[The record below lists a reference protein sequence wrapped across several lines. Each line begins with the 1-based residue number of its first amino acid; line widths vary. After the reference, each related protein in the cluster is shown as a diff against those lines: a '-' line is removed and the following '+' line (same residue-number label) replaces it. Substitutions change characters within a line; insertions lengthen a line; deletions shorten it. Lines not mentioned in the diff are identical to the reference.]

1 MSSEN
6 ETLTYERL
14 IPARPADLYR
24 AFTTSTALREWL
36 CDTATT
42 SARPNGHVFVGW
54 NDGYYATGHFVELL
68 ENRVVCFTWQGRGEP
83 RPTQVHVA
91 LQPATEGTAL
101 TLTHSAIGQ
110 GPEWGDKIAEFD
122 RAWRRALEN
131 LESVVTTGEDLRVT
145 RRPML
150 GILPATLTAA
160 EASRLGLPD
169 ATGVRLSGVVPGLGA
184 EAAGLRA
191 DDVIV
196 AIDGLPTPDVNGLRA
211 ALRGRNAGDAVVV
224 DYVRDGAQQAT
235 GMALSGRKI
244 PAIPDSAAELVE
256 RVAARYA
263 QDEAALDDTLRDVTE
278 VEASYRP
285 GPEAWSVKHVLAHL
299 IQGERFNQQWIGELV
314 GDVEGSYDGNAGNP
328 ELRLNATI
336 HAFPTLA
343 DLAAELKRLN
353 AETVALLRDLPEE
366 FVTRRRTFWRLA
378 RTLLDESYSHIGDH
392 LQQMQSAVAAA
403 RAAGFGG

>member
-24 AFTTSTALREWL
+24 AFTSSTALREWL

-91 LQPATEGTAL
+91 IQPATEGTAL

-110 GPEWGDKIAEFD
+110 GPEWGDKTEEFD

-169 ATGVRLSGVVPGLGA
+169 AEGVRLSGTVPELGA
-184 EAAGLRA
+184 AAAGLRA
-191 DDVIV
+191 DDVIT
-196 AIDGLPTPDVNGLRA
+196 AIDGLPTPDINSLRA
-211 ALRGRNAGDAVVV
+211 ALRGRNAGDTVVV
-224 DYVRDGAQQAT
+224 DFIREGQRHST
-235 GMALSGRKI
+235 GMNLSGRKI
-244 PAIPDSAAELVE
+244 PAIPATAEELVD
-256 RVAARYA
+256 RVAARRA
-263 QDEAALDDTLRDVTE
+263 VVRERILAMQELWGEEAAAFHGEHVQMAESWAWPKPTQQVQGRTGVPVLVGG
-278 VEASYRP
+278 AP
-285 GPEAWSVKHVLAHL
+285 GPILFEHIAEFAD
-299 IQGERFNQQWIGELV
+299 GWIPIG
-314 GDVEGSYDGNAGNP
+314 GAG
-328 ELRLNATI
+328 
-336 HAFPTLA
+336 
-343 DLAAELKRLN
+343 
-353 AETVALLRDLPEE
+353 VA
-366 FVTRRRTFWRLA
+366 
-378 RTLLDESYSHIGDH
+378 
-392 LQQMQSAVAAA
+392 
-403 RAAGFGG
+403 

>member
-1 MSSEN
+1 MVSDS
-6 ETLTYERL
+6 ETLTYERI

-24 AFTTSTALREWL
+24 AFTSSTALREWL

-68 ENRVVCFTWQGRGEP
+68 ENRVVCFSWQGRGEP

-91 LQPATEGTAL
+91 IQPVAAGTGL
-101 TLTHSAIGQ
+101 TLTHSAIGH
-110 GPEWGDKIAEFD
+110 GPEWGDKVAEFD

-160 EASRLGLPD
+160 EAGRLGLPD
-169 ATGVRLSGVVPGLGA
+169 AAGVRLSGVVPGLGA

-191 DDVIV
+191 DDVVV
-196 AIDGLPTPDVNGLRA
+196 AIDGLPTPDVNGLRV
-211 ALRGRNAGDAVVV
+211 ALRGRNAGDTVVV
-224 DYVRDGAQQAT
+224 DYIRDGARQAT
-235 GMALSGRKI
+235 GMTLSGRKI
-244 PAIPDSAAELVE
+244 PVIPASAAELVE

-285 GPEAWSVKHVLAHL
+285 GPEEWSVKHVLAHL
-299 IQGERFNQQWIGELV
+299 IQGERYNQQWIGELV
-314 GDVEGSYDGNAGNP
+314 GDLEGSYDAPAGNA

-392 LQQMQSAVAAA
+392 LHQMQSAVAAA
-403 RAAGFGG
+403 RAAGFGN

>member
-24 AFTTSTALREWL
+24 AFTSSTALREWL

-91 LQPATEGTAL
+91 IQPATEGTAL

-110 GPEWGDKIAEFD
+110 GPEWGDKTEEFD

-169 ATGVRLSGVVPGLGA
+169 AEGVRLSGTVPELGA
-184 EAAGLRA
+184 AAAGLRA
-191 DDVIV
+191 DDVIT
-196 AIDGLPTPDVNGLRA
+196 AIDGLPTPDINSLRA
-211 ALRGRNAGDAVVV
+211 ALRGRNAGDTVVV
-224 DYVRDGAQQAT
+224 DFIREGQRHST
-235 GMALSGRKI
+235 GMNLSGRKI
-244 PAIPDSAAELVE
+244 PAIPATAEELVD

-263 QDEAALDDTLRDVTE
+263 QDEAALADTLRDVTE
-278 VEASYRP
+278 VESSYRP
-285 GPEAWSVKHVLAHL
+285 GPEAWSAKHILAHL
-299 IQGERFNQQWIGELV
+299 IQGERFNQQWIGELI

-343 DLAAELKRLN
+343 DLVAELKRLN

-392 LQQMQSAVAAA
+392 LQQMQAAVAAA

>member
-1 MSSEN
+1 MVSDS
-6 ETLTYERL
+6 ETLTYERI
-14 IPARPADLYR
+14 IPTRPADLYR
-24 AFTTSTALREWL
+24 AFTSSTALREWL

-91 LQPATEGTAL
+91 IQPAAEGVAL
-101 TLTHSAIGQ
+101 TLTHSAIGH
-110 GPEWGDKIAEFD
+110 GPEWGDKTAEFD

-145 RRPML
+145 RRPLL

-160 EASRLGLPD
+160 EAGRLGLPD
-169 ATGVRLSGVVPGLGA
+169 AAGVRLSGVVPGLGA

-211 ALRGRNAGDAVVV
+211 ALRGRNAGDTVVV
-224 DYVRDGAQQAT
+224 DYIRDGERQAT
-235 GMALSGRKI
+235 GMILSGRKI
-244 PAIPDSAAELVE
+244 PAIPASAAELVE

-263 QDEAALDDTLRDVTE
+263 QDEAALDYTLRDVTE

-285 GPEAWSVKHVLAHL
+285 GLEEWSVKHVLAHL
-299 IQGERFNQQWIGELV
+299 IQGERYNQQWIGELV
-314 GDVEGSYDGNAGNP
+314 GDLEGSYDAPAGNA

-392 LQQMQSAVAAA
+392 LHQMQSAVAAA
-403 RAAGFGG
+403 RAAGFGN

>member
-1 MSSEN
+1 MVSDS
-6 ETLTYERL
+6 ETLTYERI
-14 IPARPADLYR
+14 IPTRPADLYR
-24 AFTTSTALREWL
+24 AFTSSTALREWL

-91 LQPATEGTAL
+91 IQPAAEGAAL
-101 TLTHSAIGQ
+101 TLTHSAIGH
-110 GPEWGDKIAEFD
+110 GPEWGDKVAEFD

-160 EASRLGLPD
+160 EAGRLGLPD
-169 ATGVRLSGVVPGLGA
+169 AAGVRLSGVVPGLGA
-184 EAAGLRA
+184 EAVGLRA
-191 DDVIV
+191 DDVVV

-211 ALRGRNAGDAVVV
+211 ALRGRNAGDTVVV
-224 DYVRDGAQQAT
+224 DYIRDGERQAT
-235 GMALSGRKI
+235 GMTLSGRKI
-244 PAIPDSAAELVE
+244 PVIPASAAELVE

-285 GPEAWSVKHVLAHL
+285 GPEEWSVKHVLAHL
-299 IQGERFNQQWIGELV
+299 IQGERYNQQWIGELV
-314 GDVEGSYDGNAGNP
+314 GDLEGSYDAPAGNA

-353 AETVALLRDLPEE
+353 AETVALLRDLPQE

-392 LQQMQSAVAAA
+392 LHQMQSAVAAA
-403 RAAGFGG
+403 RAAGFGV

>member
-1 MSSEN
+1 MASDS
-6 ETLTYERL
+6 ETLTYERN
-14 IPARPADLYR
+14 IPARPADIYR
-24 AFTTSTALREWL
+24 AFTSSTALREWL

-42 SARPNGHVFVGW
+42 SPRPNGHVFVGW

-68 ENRVVCFTWQGRGEP
+68 ENRVVCFSWQGRGEP

-91 LQPATEGTAL
+91 IQPADAGTAL
-101 TLTHSAIGQ
+101 TLEHSAIGH
-110 GPEWGDKIAEFD
+110 GPEWGDKVDEFD
-122 RAWRRALEN
+122 RAWQRALEN

-160 EASRLGLPD
+160 EAARLGRPD
-169 ATGVRLSGVVPGLGA
+169 ADGVRLSGTVPGLGA
-184 EAAGLRA
+184 EAAGLRQ
-191 DDVIV
+191 DDILI
-196 AIDGLPTPDVNGLRA
+196 AIDGLPTPDVNALRT
-211 ALRGRNAGDAVVV
+211 ALRGRSAGDTVVV
-224 DYVRDGAQQAT
+224 DYDRDGERQT
-235 GMALSGRKI
+235 TSMVLSGRKI
-244 PAIPDSAAELVE
+244 PPIPATAEELVA
-256 RVAARYA
+256 RVAARYDR
-263 QDEAALDDTLRDVTE
+263 DEAALDACLRSVTE

-314 GDVEGSYDGNAGNP
+314 GDMEGSYDGNGNNP

-353 AETVALLRDLPEE
+353 AETVALLRDLPDE

-392 LQQMQSAVAAA
+392 LHQMQAAVVAA
-403 RAAGFGG
+403 RAVGLGG